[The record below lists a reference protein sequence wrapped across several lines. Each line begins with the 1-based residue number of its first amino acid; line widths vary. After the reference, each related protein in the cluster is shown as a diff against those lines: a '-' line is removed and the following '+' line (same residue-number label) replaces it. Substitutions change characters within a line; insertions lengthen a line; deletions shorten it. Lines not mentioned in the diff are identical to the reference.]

1 MRVLVVDDDALNRQ
15 ILRTVLVARG
25 HEVVEAVDGLD
36 ALDAALSLRPDVII
50 TDVFMPR
57 LDGYQL
63 CMRVREDPDLCDV
76 PFVFYTAMYTD
87 AADEQFALRLG
98 ADALLTKPAEPEI
111 IVSTLESAAHHGA
124 VAPPLTSADQP
135 ALLREYADRIVDRL
149 ARKVDELNVTNAL
162 LRESNDTLTALV
174 ESSPLGVALVSR
186 ECVVRM
192 WNPAAE
198 RIFGWPAD
206 EVIGIR
212 NPLLP
217 SPDDTDCEFLAAL
230 QEGAVLE
237 DQEMTRTRKDGTDVI
252 ISLSAAPLEGTNG
265 DLLGFIVLM
274 DDITTRK
281 HQETELQATI
291 ARLERAMDGSVH
303 VIAKLV
309 ETRDPYTAGHEERVA
324 TLAVAIAARMGLS
337 DDTLREIRTA
347 GIVHDIGKI
356 SVPAEILTKPTQLT
370 DPEWSIIKVHPQVA
384 YEILQVV
391 DFDWPIADIVAQ
403 HHERIDG
410 SGYPAGLIGADTLLE
425 AKIIAVAD
433 VVEAMSSH
441 RPYRPALGIDDALS
455 EVTTNRGRLYDP
467 DVVDACV
474 GVFADGAFA
483 F

>member
-1 MRVLVVDDDALNRQ
+1 MRVLVVDDDVLNRE
-15 ILRTVLVARG
+15 IMGAVLGARG
-25 HEVVEAVDGLD
+25 HEVLEAGDGVEALES
-36 ALDAALSLRPDVII
+36 AIASRPDVII

-63 CMRVREDPDLCDV
+63 CMRVREDPDLCDI
-76 PFVFYTAMYTD
+76 PFVIYTAMYTD
-87 AADEQFALRLG
+87 AEDEQFALRLG
-98 ADALLTKPAEPEI
+98 ADAVLIKPTDPDI
-111 IVSTLESAAHHGA
+111 IVSTLESAIHHGA
-124 VAPPLTSADQP
+124 VAPPLSSADQP
-135 ALLREYADRIVDRL
+135 DLLRAYADRIVDRL
-149 ARKVDELNVTNAL
+149 ARKVDELNITNAL

-174 ESSPLGVALVSR
+174 QSSPLGVALVSLD
-186 ECVVRM
+186 CVVRM

-198 RIFGWPAD
+198 RIFGWRAD

-217 SPDDTDCEFLAAL
+217 TQAPADCEFLEAL
-230 QEGAVLE
+230 RGGVVLE
-237 DQEMTRTRKDGTDVI
+237 DQELTRSRKDGTGVV
-252 ISLSAAPLEGTNG
+252 ISLSAAPLASDGG
-265 DLLGFIVLM
+265 VAQGFIVLM
-274 DDITTRK
+274 DDITARK
-281 HQETELQATI
+281 RQDVELQATI
-291 ARLERAMDGSVH
+291 GRLERAIDGSVH

-324 TLAVAIAARMGLS
+324 ALAVAIATRMGLS
-337 DDTLREIRTA
+337 DDTLQEIRTA

-356 SVPAEILTKPTQLT
+356 SVPAEILTKPTRLT

-384 YEILQVV
+384 HEILQVV

-410 SGYPAGLIGADTLLE
+410 SGYPAGLAGKDIMLE

-441 RPYRPALGIDDALS
+441 RPYRPALGIDQALA
-455 EVTTNRGRLYDP
+455 EVSVNSGRLYDP
-467 DVVDACV
+467 EVVDACV
-474 GVFADGAFA
+474 GIFADGAFA